1 VVQSLW
7 QEVDPVGVVYE
18 YADAS
23 VICELQN
30 VYEAR
35 AVNRDPVRALARV
48 ALARLGGGEAGYQ
61 AQRRAARELMVWL
74 AQRTLGGGAESFAVR
89 ATSAGPPGLLFR
101 GQPLADVSVS
111 LSHSADWIAAGLARG
126 GRLGIDVEREN
137 PRRRIAAM
145 ADWMS
150 WRDCHEADAFYGA
163 WTYREARIKCSGEAP
178 PSGAALLPPEVG
190 VSAGRHH
197 ALRLRPMPG
206 VHGCLLV
213 ETVTALSLSWSEV
226 DADGLATWS

>member
-1 VVQSLW
+1 MNTDRRPLSPFMIGPYYKPQMTSIMSITHRAT
-7 QEVDPVGVVYE
+7 GVFL
-18 YADAS
+18 S
-23 VICELQN
+23 VIGAPLFLWWII
-30 VYEAR
+30 AT
-35 AVNRDPVRALARV
+35 A
-48 ALARLGGGEAGYQ
+48 
-61 AQRRAARELMVWL
+61 
-74 AQRTLGGGAESFAVR
+74 GGAESFAVR

-145 ADWMS
+145 ADWMG

-178 PSGAALLPPEVG
+178 PAGAALLPPEVG

>member
-1 VVQSLW
+1 MRHDHPAPFGPRW
-7 QEVDPVGVVYE
+7 R
-18 YADAS
+18 ARW
-23 VICELQN
+23 IWF
-30 VYEAR
+30 EAP
-35 AVNRDPVRALARV
+35 A
-48 ALARLGGGEAGYQ
+48 
-61 AQRRAARELMVWL
+61 
-74 AQRTLGGGAESFAVR
+74 
-89 ATSAGPPGLLFR
+89 
-101 GQPLADVSVS
+101 
-111 LSHSADWIAAGLARG
+111 IAAAIDVIAERMARG

-178 PSGAALLPPEVG
+178 PSGAALLPPEAG

>member
-1 VVQSLW
+1 
-7 QEVDPVGVVYE
+7 
-18 YADAS
+18 

-35 AVNRDPVRALARV
+35 AVGGETVRALARV
-48 ALARLGGGEAGYQ
+48 ALARLGGGEAGYR
-61 AQRRAARELMVWL
+61 AQRRAARELLGWL
-74 AQRTLGGGAESFAVR
+74 AQRTLGGNAESFAVR
-89 ATSAGPPGLLFR
+89 ASSAGPPGLLFR
-101 GQPLADVSVS
+101 GRPLADVSVS

-145 ADWMS
+145 ADWMG
-150 WRDCHEADAFYGA
+150 WQGCHEADAFYGA
-163 WTYREARIKCSGEAP
+163 WTYREARIKCGGGEAP
-178 PSGAALLPPEVG
+178 PTGAASLPPDAG

-197 ALRLRPMPG
+197 PLRLRPMPG

-226 DADGLATWS
+226 DTDGLATWS